1 MQLIGFQHK
10 REYALILAEEVGMD
24 DWLKLFNR
32 FLSWER
38 LTFKLKKEKKGRI
51 QTVSQFQT
59 KGKKYI

>member
-10 REYALILAEEVGMD
+10 RQYALILAEEVGLD

-38 LTFKLKKEKKGRI
+38 LTFKLKKEKKDRI
-51 QTVSQFQT
+51 QTVSQFQI